1 MENAGQQ
8 VNKLKKEGFNPEIIS
23 AANGF
28 FRVSAMR
35 CNDLA
40 TALSS
45 KNNIARK
52 FPGTWVKK
60 I

>member
-1 MENAGQQ
+1 
-8 VNKLKKEGFNPEIIS
+8 
-23 AANGF
+23 
-28 FRVSAMR
+28 MR